1 MFHPTEFIYGLSS
14 WTISFNESGRKRP
27 PVTGNPLQFV
37 RGREE
42 RYLTDILR
50 IMRVQDLLTLW
61 PLKTVWTAFDRKW
74 HLCTIGRC
82 EVESDS
88 FMIFLAFHTNRS
100 DDSAVLSLELPGL
113 LDILRIPAMGIFF
126 VLGIWP
132 LSKLV
137 RQAGWRPMAGPI
149 VL

>member
-1 MFHPTEFIYGLSS
+1 
-14 WTISFNESGRKRP
+14 
-27 PVTGNPLQFV
+27 
-37 RGREE
+37 
-42 RYLTDILR
+42 
-50 IMRVQDLLTLW
+50 
-61 PLKTVWTAFDRKW
+61 
-74 HLCTIGRC
+74 
-82 EVESDS
+82 
-88 FMIFLAFHTNRS
+88 MIFLAFHTNRS